1 MFHQSIFHI
10 WEPRFQNR
18 VELLDFLRG
27 AGMLLVLM
35 HHSDFP
41 SHYSR
46 WILAFHMP
54 FMFLLSGYT
63 MYLRPH
69 PERFIDFIS
78 SRFQRLVIPYFLF
91 EGLNLFVWSVSLY
104 LQGGWQDVTEAVSA
118 ILACLN
124 TEGYTGYYGRLWFWP
139 CMFVTDIYFYC
150 ILRFTPKKFLF
161 RKGFLL
167 LAITVMFIFSW
178 ITYRILPNRLPFT
191 VDTAFMATAF
201 LLIGYLFGSKIGW
214 LLQKKHLIADILLLL
229 FSLLVMRWAV
239 LSGKAK
245 CLMFINYYN
254 HYGYTL
260 CAAFSGILAS
270 SILLKHLYSILNN
283 RKFFKSI
290 FLWYGYHSLGT
301 FPVHLSIKI
310 FIFQFFPLSYRQWYI
325 LLPAM
330 FLFNIPLVNLITEYF
345 PFMLGKFPCLSNRQ
359 KKRKESL

>member
-1 MFHQSIFHI
+1 MSHQSIFHI
-10 WEPRFQNR
+10 YELQSKNR
-18 VELLDFLRG
+18 IELLDFLRG

-78 SRFQRLVIPYFLF
+78 GRFRRLVIPYFLF

-104 LQGGWQDVTEAVSA
+104 LQGGWQDVTESVTAV
-118 ILACLN
+118 LACLN

-139 CMFVTDIYFYC
+139 CMFVSDIYFYC
-150 ILRFTPKKFLF
+150 ILRFAPKKSLL
-161 RKGFLL
+161 KKVFLL
-167 LAITVMFIFSW
+167 IVIPVMFLFSW
-178 ITYRILPNRLPFT
+178 ITYRILPGRLPFT
-191 VDTAFMATAF
+191 LDTAFMATAF
-201 LLIGYLFGSKIGW
+201 ILTGYLFGHSINW
-214 LLQKKHLIADILLLL
+214 LLYKKHLPADILLLL
-229 FSLLVMRWAV
+229 GSLLIMRWSV

-245 CLMFINYYN
+245 CLMFINYYS

-270 SILLKHLYSILNN
+270 SILLKFLYGILSN
-283 RKFFKSI
+283 RKFLKSI
-290 FLWYGYHSLGT
+290 ILWYGYHSLGI

-310 FIFQFFPLSYRQWYI
+310 FIYQIFPLSYRQWYI
-325 LLPAM
+325 LFPAM
-330 FLFNIPLVNLITEYF
+330 FLFTIPLVNLITEYC
-345 PFMLGKFPCLSNRQ
+345 PFMLGKFPFLSGSQ
-359 KKRKESL
+359 KKQPKSL